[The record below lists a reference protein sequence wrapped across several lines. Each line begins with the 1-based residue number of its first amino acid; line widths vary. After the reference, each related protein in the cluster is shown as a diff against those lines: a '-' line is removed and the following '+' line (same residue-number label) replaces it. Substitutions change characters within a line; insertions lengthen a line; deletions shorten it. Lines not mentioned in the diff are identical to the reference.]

1 MAANLGDPGTR
12 EEVIWSPGYC
22 LNQVC
27 EMMQQE
33 VIQVISALKVWDTRQ
48 ILKKFT
54 AKLPKHVHVPDT
66 VFVSTFIRKKMRR

>member
-33 VIQVISALKVWDTRQ
+33 VIQVISALKV
-48 ILKKFT
+48 
-54 AKLPKHVHVPDT
+54 
-66 VFVSTFIRKKMRR
+66 